1 MIDYKA
7 KEICL
12 RSALFKGFLKCTI
25 VYNGNYSL
33 CPIVYNGSYSLCSI
47 VLNDSSL
54 LYVTSSTYMIEL
66 ETLGKYNL
74 KGT

>member
-1 MIDYKA
+1 MIDHKT

-12 RSALFKGFLKCTI
+12 RGRLFEGSLKCTI
-25 VYNGNYSL
+25 IYVGNYSL
-33 CPIVYNGSYSLCSI
+33 CPI

-66 ETLGKYNL
+66 ETLRKYNM
-74 KGT
+74 KGI

>member
-25 VYNGNYSL
+25 
-33 CPIVYNGSYSLCSI
+33 IYNGSYSLCSI

-66 ETLGKYNL
+66 ETLRKYNL
-74 KGT
+74 KGI